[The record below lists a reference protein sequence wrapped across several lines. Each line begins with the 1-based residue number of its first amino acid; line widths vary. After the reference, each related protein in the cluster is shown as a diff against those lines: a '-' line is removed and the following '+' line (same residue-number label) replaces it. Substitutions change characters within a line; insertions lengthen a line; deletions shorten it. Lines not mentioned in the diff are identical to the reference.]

1 MFLKNLQ
8 LAFRNLFRDKFY
20 TLLNVFGLS
29 VGMAAALLLFTWVK
43 NEYSYDNFHPNEER
57 LYRVLSNSAFGGER
71 SYSERMPLPFSEAA
85 KNNIPEIQAMSTVWD
100 GWGIVLKVDKFLMES
115 EATRFVEPDF
125 LELFDFQFIAGNP
138 KTALDNPNSII
149 LTQKLAYQ
157 LFGKE
162 DVLGETIQ
170 INNQITAAVTGIIK
184 DLPANTHLSIE
195 SLMPIK
201 GNVEQLTSEGS
212 RHWGAYNFNTYALLR
227 PNVNPI
233 NTQQKF
239 SNLLPESRRGENE
252 PFFELQLVK
261 DIYLGSDKLAH
272 TSVPKGA
279 TKTIGLIGFIGLL
292 LLLIACINYI
302 NLTTARAAHRA
313 KAVGVQ
319 KIIGASKWHLFQ
331 QHLLE
336 ATCVVGFS
344 AVLAIALANLSLPL
358 FESLSG
364 STLLTANFLS
374 LETIPIILVTTI
386 AAIGL
391 SGIHPALQLA
401 AFKPMN
407 ALKGSQFSNQH
418 KGINLRKILVIGQ
431 FTCSSALV
439 IVTLIMVQQM
449 DFIKQSKLGYEKEH
463 VFSIYCSPEKTLMM
477 QNDLSTQPGIESV
490 TLSDQNLVN
499 IASRLGG
506 FTWEG
511 MPEGQNT
518 SIYQINTTHNFKDFF
533 GLTLKEGRWFNEGNK
548 DSQSFILNETAV
560 RELQLENPIGKWID
574 FWGEKGTVVG
584 VLEDFHFKSF
594 HTPIE
599 QLIIKQNPNY
609 FYRTYVKT
617 TGAKAAEAIATAEKT
632 FKKHHPEQVFNYQ
645 FLDETFDNMYKKET
659 QMSQLFSAF
668 ALLTIFISGLGVF
681 GLATYTAERRSK
693 EIGVRKV
700 LGASVLSIIHL
711 LSIDFLKLVFIALFI
726 ATPIAWYFMAD
737 WLTNFAFSI
746 DISWSVFVL
755 TAGLTLLI
763 AYFTIGFQSLRAALM
778 NPAKVLKS
786 D

>member
-8 LAFRNLFRDKFY
+8 LSLRNLFRDKFY

-29 VGMAAALLLFTWVK
+29 IGMAAAILLFTWIK
-43 NEYSYDNFHPNEER
+43 NEYSYDNFHANEER
-57 LYRVLSNSAFGGER
+57 LYRIISNGAFGGER
-71 SYSERMPLPFSEAA
+71 SYSEGMPLPFSETA
-85 KNNIPEIQAMSTVWD
+85 KHNIPEIQAISTVWD
-100 GWGIVLKVDKFLMES
+100 GWGIVLKVDKFLVES

-138 KTALDNPNSII
+138 KTALDHPNSII
-149 LTQKLAYQ
+149 LTQKLAHQ

-162 DVLGETIQ
+162 DVLGATIQ
-170 INNQITAAVTGIIK
+170 VNNQITATVTGIIQ
-184 DLPANTHLSIE
+184 DLPANTHLPIE
-195 SLMPIK
+195 SLMPLK
-201 GNVEQLTSEGS
+201 GNIEQLLGDGS
-212 RHWGAYNFNTYALLR
+212 RHWGAYNFHTYALLR
-227 PNVNPI
+227 PNVDPI
-233 NTQQKF
+233 KTQQKF
-239 SNLLPESRRGENE
+239 SDLLPADRRGENE
-252 PFFELQLVK
+252 TFFELQLVK
-261 DIYLGSDKLAH
+261 DIYLGSNKIKHASAPTGD
-272 TSVPKGA
+272 V
-279 TKTIGLIGFIGLL
+279 KTIGLIGFIGLL

-313 KAVGVQ
+313 KSVGVQ

-336 ATCVVGFS
+336 ASCVVGFS
-344 AVLAIALANLSLPL
+344 AILAIALANLSLPL
-358 FESLSG
+358 FESISG

-374 LETIPIILVTTI
+374 LETIPIIFITTI
-386 AAIGL
+386 ATILL

-407 ALKGSQFSNQH
+407 ALKGSQFSTSKN
-418 KGINLRKILVIGQ
+418 GINLRKILVIGQ

-439 IVTLIMVQQM
+439 IVTLIMIQQM
-449 DFIKQSKLGYEKEH
+449 DFIKESKLGYEKEH

-477 QNDLSTQPGIESV
+477 QNDLSSQPGVESV

-511 MPEGQNT
+511 MPEGKVS

-533 GLTLKEGRWFNEGNK
+533 GLKLKEGRWFNDGNK
-548 DSQSFILNETAV
+548 DTQSFILNETAV
-560 RELQLENPIGKWID
+560 KELQLENPIGKWID

-584 VLEDFHFKSF
+584 VIEDFHFKSF
-594 HTPIE
+594 HSDIE
-599 QLIIKQNPNY
+599 QLIIKQNPKY

-617 TGAKAAEAIATAEKT
+617 TGAKAAEAIAATEKV
-632 FKKHHPEQVFNYQ
+632 FKAHHPEQVFNYQ
-645 FLDETFDNMYKKET
+645 FLDETFDNMYKKEA
-659 QMSQLFSAF
+659 QMSQLFSVF

-700 LGASVLSIIHL
+700 LGASVINIIHL
-711 LSIDFLKLVFIALFI
+711 LSIDFLKLVFIALLI
-726 ATPIAWYFMAD
+726 AAPIAWYFMAD

-746 DISWSVFVL
+746 DIGWSVFVL

-778 NPAKVLKS
+778 NPAKVLKA